1 MHACVRAPCVVLFLA
16 ASLLAWVCSG
26 LLAPGARRYE
36 TMRDCGFGVEFGG
49 MLSVFSKD
57 GVPISCSTA
66 EGGCRTE
73 ESKDNSDRSQKA
85 RRAVSGIEL
94 EVFALCGVLKLL
106 EVRGENLFVEW
117 KFRGRVPLESR
128 LDLAAC

>member
-85 RRAVSGIEL
+85 RRAVSGIWNRIGGVCVVRRAQVAGGEGG
-94 EVFALCGVLKLL
+94 ESLCGV
-106 EVRGENLFVEW
+106 EVQT
-117 KFRGRVPLESR
+117 SS
-128 LDLAAC
+128 AT